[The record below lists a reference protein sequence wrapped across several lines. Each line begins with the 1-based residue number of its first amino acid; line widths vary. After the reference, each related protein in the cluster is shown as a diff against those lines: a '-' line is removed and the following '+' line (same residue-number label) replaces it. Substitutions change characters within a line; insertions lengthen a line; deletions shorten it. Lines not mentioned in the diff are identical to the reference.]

1 MQLDNLIPLWLD
13 TLKTFTES
21 LLDFYTENI
30 IKPIRYI
37 KLFIEY
43 SMFIDL
49 GFNFIVSKCT
59 FYFDQTGLF
68 RKKTCVYFICVLIKK
83 KKLLPNSIIEIF

>member
-37 KLFIEY
+37 KLFIDY
-43 SMFIDL
+43 SMFINL
-49 GFNFIVSKCT
+49 GFNFIVAKCT
-59 FYFDQTGLF
+59 FYFDQTVQIYMICVIICLF
-68 RKKTCVYFICVLIKK
+68 RRKTCVYFICVLI
-83 KKLLPNSIIEIF
+83 